1 MRIEASA
8 EGTDHAELAAAISSV
23 LKDNYRVLK
32 QVRSLAA
39 RTAQPLV
46 GSAAQYSQYSQYSP
60 QAFE

>member
-32 QVRSLAA
+32 QVRVAA
-39 RTAQPLV
+39 RTAKR
-46 GSAAQYSQYSQYSP
+46 
-60 QAFE
+60 